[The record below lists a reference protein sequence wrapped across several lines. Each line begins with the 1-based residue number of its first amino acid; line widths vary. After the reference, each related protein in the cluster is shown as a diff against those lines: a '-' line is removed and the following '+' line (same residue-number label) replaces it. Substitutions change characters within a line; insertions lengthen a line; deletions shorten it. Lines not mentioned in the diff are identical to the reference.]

1 MNLADETLAPGRE
14 KKAPASGPKLKDV
27 YPLYLANEA
36 KQPNADLEVT
46 DKFTGKVAFR
56 VAQADAATID
66 AGIAAAVAATEP
78 MARMPAYERQ
88 NVLQHCVDRF
98 KQRFDELAFALC
110 VEAGKPI
117 KDSEGEVTRLIDTFR
132 IAAEESVRLTGEVQ
146 PLDISPRAKGYMGIW
161 KRVPIG
167 PCSFISPFNFP
178 LNLAAHKIA
187 PAIAV
192 GCPFVMKP
200 ASRTPLGAIIMGEVL
215 AETNLPKG
223 AFSILPAHREGAD
236 LFTEDERLKLL
247 SFTGSPGVGWELK
260 AKAGKKKVV
269 LELGGNAA
277 VIVDADADLDDAVE
291 RIIFGA
297 FYQSGQS
304 CIGVQRITA
313 HESVYDALRD
323 RLVTKTKTLVAG
335 DPHDRSTFIG
345 PMIDVKEATRLDG
358 WIQEAVGKG
367 ATLLCGGRRDG
378 AMLEATLLEGV
389 DRDTKVY
396 REEAFGPV
404 AILSKFSDFREALA
418 EVNDSKFGLQAGIF
432 TRDLFK
438 MFEAW
443 ERLEVGGVVINDVPS
458 YRVDNMP
465 YGGVK
470 DSGLGRE
477 GIRFAMEDMTE
488 IRNLVIRRREEGP
501 PKKQTGE

>member
-1 MNLADETLAPGRE
+1 M
-14 KKAPASGPKLKDV
+14 LKDV

-36 KQPNADLEVT
+36 KQLNTDLAVT

-66 AGIAAAVAATEP
+66 AGIAAAVEAAEP
-78 MARMPAYERQ
+78 MARMASYERQ
-88 NVLQHCVDRF
+88 AVLQHCVDRF
-98 KQRFDELAFALC
+98 KARSDELAYALC

-117 KDSEGEVTRLIDTFR
+117 KDSEGEVGRLIDTFR
-132 IAAEESVRLTGEVQ
+132 IAAEESVRMTGEVQ
-146 PLDISPRAKGYMGIW
+146 PLDISPRARGYQGIW

-247 SFTGSPGVGWELK
+247 SFTGSPDVGWALK
-260 AKAGKKKVV
+260 AKAGKKKIV

-277 VIVDADADLDDAVE
+277 VIIDHDADLDDALE
-291 RIIFGA
+291 RVTFGA

-304 CIGVQRITA
+304 CIGVQRIIIHA
-313 HESVYDALRD
+313 DVYDRFRSMLIARTKS
-323 RLVTKTKTLVAG
+323 LVSG
-335 DPHDRSTFIG
+335 DPKDRNTFIG
-345 PMIDVKEATRLDG
+345 PMIDVKEASRLDG
-358 WIQEAVGKG
+358 WVQEAVAAG
-367 ATLLCGGRRDG
+367 ATLLCGGKRDG
-378 AMLEATLLEGV
+378 AMLDATLLEGV
-389 DRDTKVY
+389 PRTAKVY
-396 REEAFGPV
+396 TEEAFGPV
-404 AILSKFSDFREALA
+404 ALLSKFTDFNAALD

-438 MFEAW
+438 MLDAW
-443 ERLEVGGVVINDVPS
+443 DRLDVGGVVINDVPS

-477 GIRFAMEDMTE
+477 GVRFAMEDMTE
-488 IRNLVIRRREEGP
+488 IRNLVIRR
-501 PKKQTGE
+501 K